1 MISNTTPSISP
12 TGPLPHT
19 GRSPMDPIIL
29 APTSRTKSTP
39 DQSLAD
45 SQRGSALLVTAFMI
59 LVIGL
64 ISSATVATTLT
75 RSKDSRFQLDKLKAR
90 TLAESILDAA
100 QKDILVR
107 TANFDDPFEFS
118 TLATGTVQIGGV
130 SYSWNATDLTPQVYP
145 NEIEDDGW
153 RPIEVLYDSTDT
165 GGPTQTLYTRV
176 VQLYPGANSTSG
188 VEMDSAMSHLRRTIE
203 VQRNPLFDFAIFF
216 DDDLEL
222 LPGPSMTFA
231 GKVHA
236 NGDIYVGVGGT
247 LTIDSDYFR
256 CTGEI
261 YRERKNNGSTT
272 SGTVSIKDSN
282 GVFQT
287 LGNDQDFEAYSDPQE
302 WIDFADETW
311 GGTVQTGSHGV
322 LTQNAP
328 DIGSIANNGH
338 FRTSADLVIHNDRV
352 YHVQNG
358 VEVDVTAQMGG
369 AVTESSSDMYDA
381 REETYVP
388 LTELDL
394 SNPTFQSYVTGVN
407 SDTDPDNDIHQVYA
421 YRSPDPEPAN
431 WDPGVANNWFEG
443 IRLNNGSELPAD
455 LMFVS
460 EDPIYVQG
468 DFNTAHRI
476 EGDPQM
482 RTAAVISDAVNL
494 LSNSW
499 SDDREA
505 GDSYSDIS
513 SATETTYNMAF
524 VTGNV
529 RTPDGGGNYSGGL
542 ENLPRF
548 HEKWSNKKAN
558 INGAFINLFQS
569 RVATERWGKSGVYR
583 PPIRNW
589 LFDPGLLNSS
599 TLRNVFPQAVG
610 IDRLVWDEGQPLMPG
625 VQ

>member
-12 TGPLPHT
+12 PRPLPHT
-19 GRSPMDPIIL
+19 GRSPMDPTIL
-29 APTSRTKSTP
+29 APSSRINSTQ
-39 DQSLAD
+39 DQPFAD

-75 RSKDSRFQLDKLKAR
+75 RSKDSRFQFDKLKAR

-118 TLATGTVQIGGV
+118 TSATGTVLIGGV
-130 SYSWNATDLTPQVYP
+130 SYSWNATDLTPQVYST
-145 NEIEDDGW
+145 EINDDGW

-188 VEMDSAMSHLRRTIE
+188 IETDSAMSHLRRTIE

-272 SGTVSIKDSN
+272 SGTVEIKDSS
-282 GVFQT
+282 GVMQN
-287 LGNDQDFEAYSDPQE
+287 LDNDQDFDGFSDPQE
-302 WIDFADETW
+302 WIDFADSTW

-328 DIGSIANNGH
+328 DIGSITNNGH
-338 FRTSADLVIHNDRV
+338 YRTSADLVIHNDRV

-394 SNPTFQSYVTGVN
+394 SNSTFHSYVTGVN

-431 WDPGVANNWFEG
+431 WDPGVANGWFEG
-443 IRLNNGSELPAD
+443 IRLKNGSELPDD
-455 LMFVS
+455 LLFVS
-460 EDPIYVQG
+460 EDPIYVEG
-468 DFNTAHRI
+468 DFNT
-476 EGDPQM
+476 
-482 RTAAVISDAVNL
+482 TNKKTSAVISDAVNL
-494 LSNSW
+494 LSNNW
-499 SDDREA
+499 SDDRGP
-505 GDSYSDIS
+505 GDSYSDIDNAS
-513 SATETTYNMAF
+513 ETTYNMAI

-529 RTPDGGGNYSGGL
+529 RTPDGGGEYSGGL

-548 HEKWSNKKAN
+548 HEKWSTKKAN

-569 RVATERWGKSGVYR
+569 RVATEKWGKSGVYK

-589 LFDPGLLNSS
+589 LFDPDLLNSS
-599 TLRNVFPQAVG
+599 ALRNMFPQAVS

>member
-1 MISNTTPSISP
+1 MISNTTASIAP
-12 TGPLPHT
+12 TRPMPHS
-19 GRSPMDPIIL
+19 GRSPMEPTILTPPSMMDSELDHSSADP
-29 APTSRTKSTP
+29 
-39 DQSLAD
+39 
-45 SQRGSALLVTAFMI
+45 QRGSALLVTAFMI

-107 TANFDDPFEFS
+107 TANFDDPFALS
-118 TLATGTVQIGGV
+118 TSATGTVLIGGV
-130 SYSWNATDLTPQVYP
+130 SYSWNATDLTPQVYSAEV
-145 NEIEDDGW
+145 NTDGW

-165 GGPTQTLYTRV
+165 NGPTQTLYTRV
-176 VQLYPGANSTSG
+176 VQLFPGTSSTSG
-188 VEMDSAMSHLRRTIE
+188 VETDTAMSHLRRTIE

-222 LPGPSMTFA
+222 LPGPSMIFA

-261 YRERKNNGSTT
+261 FRERKNNGSTT
-272 SGTVSIKDSN
+272 NGTVEIKDNN
-282 GVFQT
+282 GVFQS
-287 LGNDQDFEAYSDPQE
+287 LGNDEDFEAWSDPQE
-302 WIDFADETW
+302 WIDFADQQW
-311 GGTVQTGSHGV
+311 GGTVQSGSHGV

-328 DIGSIANNGH
+328 DIGSISNDGH
-338 FRTSADLVIHNDRV
+338 YRTSADLVIHNDRV

-358 VEVDVTAQMGG
+358 IEVDVTAQMGG
-369 AVTESSSDMYDA
+369 AVTESTDDMYDA

-394 SNPTFQSYVTGVN
+394 SNSTFQNYITNAN

-431 WDPGVANNWFEG
+431 WDPGAASGWMEG
-443 IRLNNGSELPAD
+443 IRLTDGAELPAD
-455 LMFVS
+455 LLFVS

-468 DFNTAHRI
+468 DFNTAHRT

-494 LSNSW
+494 LSNNWIDERSP
-499 SDDREA
+499 
-505 GDSYSDIS
+505 GDSSSDIDKAS
-513 SATETTYNMAF
+513 ETTYNMAM

-548 HEKWSNKKAN
+548 HEKWSNVKAN

-569 RVATERWGKSGVYR
+569 RVATERWGKSGVYN

-589 LFDPGLLNSS
+589 LFDPNLLNSS
-599 TLRNVFPQAVG
+599 ALRNVFPQAVS